1 MHLSSVV
8 NNMGLNTT
16 KAQELH
22 KRAMDEEFLANIRYK
37 MEKLYRSAEILEDKK
52 TSMTTKYFNI
62 TNDICYSP
70 GEIWI
75 EWESWTGDI
84 LRVQGYCVQYAFDG
98 NSKSLKVLCTNTNDV
113 VDVNLHCIKWV
124 DFGEVD
130 E

>member
-1 MHLSSVV
+1 MS
-8 NNMGLNTT
+8 LNTT
-16 KAQELH
+16 
-22 KRAMDEEFLANIRYK
+22 RATDLLTRLNDEEYLAEIKYK
-37 MEKLYRSAEILEDKK
+37 LEKLARSAEVIEVKGHLPMDQFHTFKED
-52 TSMTTKYFNI
+52 MVYYPN
-62 TNDICYSP
+62 
-70 GEIWI
+70 EIWI